1 MNVNEVP
8 RIAVPLMIAV
18 AILLFPRQQ
27 APQPAVELPAGE
39 APVPSLAEAF
49 GAFDRALAPGAPGHD
64 RGATRASVT
73 VLEFVDFGCRFCA
86 RFAALTYPA
95 LAEEFVKTGKVR
107 WRTVPFV
114 LGMFP
119 NGNEAARAGECAA
132 DQGRAAFDRMH
143 DRLFDRQGEWQSAS
157 DPAGVFRA
165 VARVAGLDVARFASC
180 YASDLPDGRIRA
192 ANELADQMG
201 ARATPTFF
209 VNGNRLEGA
218 LPVEQFRAV
227 LLDALRQSHLN

>member
-1 MNVNEVP
+1 MNVNELP
-8 RIAVPLMIAV
+8 RIAAPLMLAA
-18 AILLFPRQQ
+18 AILLFPRDR
-27 APQPAVELPAGE
+27 ASSPPVELAGGE
-39 APVPSLAEAF
+39 APLPSLAETF

-73 VLEFVDFGCRFCA
+73 VLEFVDFGCRYCA
-86 RFAALTYPA
+86 RFAAETYPA
-95 LAEEFVKTGKVR
+95 LAGEFVKTGKVR

-132 DQGRAAFDRMH
+132 DQGKAAFDRMH
-143 DRLFDRQGEWQSAS
+143 DRLFDQQREWTSAS
-157 DPAGVFRA
+157 DPAGVLGAFARA
-165 VARVAGLDVARFASC
+165 AGLDGARFASC
-180 YASDLPDGRIRA
+180 YASDVPATRIRA

-209 VNGNRLEGA
+209 VNGSRVEGA
-218 LPVEQFRAV
+218 LPIEQFRAV
-227 LLDALRQSHLN
+227 LLDALRQSQLN